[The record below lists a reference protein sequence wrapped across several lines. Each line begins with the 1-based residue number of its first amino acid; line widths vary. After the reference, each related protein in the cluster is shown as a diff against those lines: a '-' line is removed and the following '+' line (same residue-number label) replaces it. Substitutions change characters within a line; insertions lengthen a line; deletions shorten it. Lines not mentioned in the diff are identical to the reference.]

1 MYKDFRIAK
10 TIIFGYMP
18 LTPSPTPLILAED
31 WSDDWIPTKNV
42 ILFSLQPW
50 GLFLTGTF
58 SCSKKKNVE
67 FMMEWDLG
75 GFLG

>member
-1 MYKDFRIAK
+1 MYKEFHIAEA
-10 TIIFGYMP
+10 IIFGYMP
-18 LTPSPTPLILAED
+18 LTPFSPFILMEE

-50 GLFLTGTF
+50 GLFLTESF
-58 SCSKKKNVE
+58 ICSKKKNVE
-67 FMMEWDLG
+67 FMIIWDLG